1 MKKIKIICRE
11 LKNENKGKYV
21 RRYGY
26 DVISESGKRK
36 HFPPTMESREAA
48 EKAALERYPDA
59 EIVE

>member
-1 MKKIKIICRE
+1 MKKIKIICIER
-11 LKNENKGKYV
+11 KNDNQGKSV
-21 RRYGY
+21 IRYGY

-48 EKAALERYPDA
+48 EKAALENYPDA